1 MQLPFTQAEF
11 FDVFVRYNTAVWPL
25 QVVFNAAAAL
35 VLLGLVARWRG
46 AARSTLVVLAV
57 LWLWVGVVYHGIFF
71 RPINP
76 VAVVFAG
83 FFIVQAMLL
92 LWAAKS
98 PIEIRVGWQWPNVV
112 GAALIGYG
120 LVVYPLIGHFVTGHQ
135 YPAAP
140 TFGLPCPTTLFTVGV
155 LLWVHPLRVRL
166 LVIPVL
172 WSMIGFSAAL
182 RLGVYEDAGLVV
194 AAIAGVAG
202 ILLALRQERQRRAAL
217 PITAA

>member
-1 MQLPFTQAEF
+1 MQLPFTQTEF

-25 QVVFNAAAAL
+25 KVVFNAAAAL
-35 VLLGLVARWRG
+35 VLLGLLASWRG

-57 LWLWVGVVYHGIFF
+57 LWMWVGVVYHGIYF

-83 FFIVQAMLL
+83 FFVVQAILL
-92 LWAAKS
+92 LWAARS
-98 PIEIRVGWQWPNVV
+98 PMEIRVGRDWPTVV

-120 LVVYPLIGHFVTGHQ
+120 LVVYPVLGQFITGHPF
-135 YPAAP
+135 PAAP

-155 LLWVHPLRVRL
+155 LLWARPLRARL

-172 WSMIGFSAAL
+172 WSVIGFSAAL
-182 RLGVYEDAGLVV
+182 RLGVYEDAGLAV
-194 AAIAGVAG
+194 AAVAGVAG
-202 ILLALRQERQRRAAL
+202 ILLALRQKRERRAAL

>member
-11 FDVFVRYNTAVWPL
+11 FDVFAQYNTAVWPL

-35 VLLGLVARWRG
+35 VLVGLLSRWRG

-57 LWLWVGVVYHGIFF
+57 LWLWVGVVYHGTYF

-76 VAVVFAG
+76 VAVIFGG
-83 FFIVQAMLL
+83 FFVVQAVLL

-98 PIEIRVGWQWPNVV
+98 PIEIRVGRDWPTVV

-120 LVVYPLIGHFVTGHQ
+120 LVVYPLTGQFITGHQ
-135 YPAAP
+135 FPAAP

-155 LLWVHPLRVRL
+155 LLWPRPLRASL

-172 WSMIGFSAAL
+172 WSVIGLSAAL
-182 RLGVYEDAGLVV
+182 RLGVYEDAGLAV

-202 ILLALRQERQRRAAL
+202 ILLALRQRRQRCVAL
-217 PITAA
+217 PVTAA